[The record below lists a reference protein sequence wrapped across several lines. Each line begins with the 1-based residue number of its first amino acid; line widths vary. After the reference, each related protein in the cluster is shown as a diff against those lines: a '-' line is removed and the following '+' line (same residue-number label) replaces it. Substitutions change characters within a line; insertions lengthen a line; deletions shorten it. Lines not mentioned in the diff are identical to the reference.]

1 MNLILELDGKVWM
14 GFYIFISVMRH
25 YTIPD
30 NGTGYRNNK
39 MTCSDR
45 RIAYCSTN
53 EECYASEQF
62 G

>member
-1 MNLILELDGKVWM
+1 MCH
-14 GFYIFISVMRH
+14 FA
-25 YTIPD
+25 TPD

-62 G
+62 GWYNCMMATEY